1 MFYRLLE
8 DVADLVQ
15 PREVQAIDQDGQTSI
30 HMAFRDGDAVRTVAR
45 ADWPAEQFTLAARDA
60 ARAKRLALRV
70 SLRTAAATHRGKDAR
85 ALTLPELRD
94 LVLVLLEERG
104 LLDDDGRVAG

>member
-1 MFYRLLE
+1 MPRLLDYTIHE
-8 DVADLVQ
+8 AVERDGQPRVGDYDDGTQQMLFKDGDLV
-15 PREVQAIDQDGQTSI
+15 RSVELA
-30 HMAFRDGDAVRTVAR
+30 A
-45 ADWPAEQFTLAARDA
+45 WPAEQQALAQRESART
-60 ARAKRLALRV
+60 KRSALRA
-70 SLRTAAATHRGKDAR
+70 SLRTAAAAHRGKDAR